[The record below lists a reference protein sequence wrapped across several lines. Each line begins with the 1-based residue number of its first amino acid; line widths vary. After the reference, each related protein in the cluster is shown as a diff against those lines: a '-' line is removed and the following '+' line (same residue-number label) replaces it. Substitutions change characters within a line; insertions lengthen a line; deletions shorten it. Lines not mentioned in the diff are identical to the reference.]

1 MSYGYDPELAPWI
14 DLLPDVD
21 FAELERVREVEAEI
35 MEFGEYDPP
44 APVDVRDTT
53 VPASDD
59 APEIGVRVYR
69 PAEQNRTL
77 PGILYVHGGGFAI
90 GSVDAFHGETT
101 RIASEVGAVV
111 VSVKYRLAPE
121 HPFPAALEDCYAA
134 LRWMA
139 AHAGELRVDPD
150 RIAVGGESSGAGL
163 AAAVALYARDQ
174 GGPALRMQYLGVPVL
189 DDRLD
194 TLSMRTF
201 TDTPGWS
208 LHNARVTW
216 DYYLGGEGV
225 RGTDNVSPYASP
237 ARAENLVGLP
247 PTYIS
252 AGEFDP
258 VRDEDLAY
266 AQRLVAAGVPTEIHL
281 FSGTFHGSTQL
292 APQAQVSRRIVAEQ
306 MQALRRGLG
315 VDEDEI
321 QD

>member
-1 MSYGYDPELAPWI
+1 MSHGYDPELAPWV

-21 FAELERVREVEAEI
+21 FAELERVRRVEAEI
-35 MEFGEYDPP
+35 MEFGSYDPP
-44 APVDVRDTT
+44 APVDVRDTV
-53 VPASDD
+53 VPALDG
-59 APEIGVRVYR
+59 APEVGVRVYR
-69 PAEQNRTL
+69 PVDRDGTL

-101 RIASEVGAVV
+101 RIAAEVGAVV

-134 LRWMA
+134 LSWMA
-139 AHAGELRVDPD
+139 ARAGELGMDRG
-150 RIAVGGESSGAGL
+150 RIAVAGESSGAGV

-208 LHNARVTW
+208 LHNAQVTW
-216 DYYLGGEGV
+216 DYYLGGEGI
-225 RGTDNVSPYASP
+225 RGGENVSPYASP
-237 ARAENLVGLP
+237 ARAEHLDGLP

-252 AGEFDP
+252 AAEFDP

-266 AQRLVAAGVPTEIHL
+266 AQRLVAAGVLTEVHL
-281 FSGTFHGSTQL
+281 FSGTFHGSTRL
-292 APQAQVSRRIVAEQ
+292 APQAGVSRRIVAEQ
-306 MQALRRGLG
+306 MPALRRGLG
-315 VDEDEI
+315 VEEDESRG
-321 QD
+321 